1 MTRVVSPAFAVILLL
16 AFAVDACLNRRR
28 YPFGPSMRVK
38 RRSGKD
44 SFRKVAL
51 ALIYYCSVKRRP
63 AMITHKLGNFFYRA
77 TLQLFAVQLSERSP

>member
-1 MTRVVSPAFAVILLL
+1 MVKTTRVVSPAFAVMLLL
-16 AFAVDACLNRRR
+16 TFAVRRRR

-44 SFRKVAL
+44 SFRKIAL

-63 AMITHKLGNFFYRA
+63 AMITHKLGNFFYAAFCSSVIRKEPIV
-77 TLQLFAVQLSERSP
+77 LK